1 MYFLSICNEPFAPE
15 LKRNEAMLN
24 WATQVIFKSYIL
36 NLCQSS
42 HKIEEYRLLKDCYMK
57 LVLIPQ
63 NHLFFDMLCSVSKIK
78 IETRLLGTWSLC
90 FDYYCKHMIMDNQ
103 MSVWFQIWYTIIII
117 SQNSNTLFVVLDR
130 LVLVQPVIS
139 IKFMLSKSVTILI
152 ISICA
157 QAVPSCDVFQQAFY
171 TCLFFSY
178 VTWPDHF
185 KIVAKPVCLFYT
197 NFSCDD
203 FILEF
208 NNCVVWL
215 W

>member
-1 MYFLSICNEPFAPE
+1 MCIFLAFAMN
-15 LKRNEAMLN
+15 LLHQNSKGSEAKLH
-24 WATQVIFKSYIL
+24 WAKQVIFKLYIL

-42 HKIEEYRLLKDCYMK
+42 HKIEEYRLLKDCYVK
-57 LVLIPQ
+57 LVLILQ
-63 NHLFFDMLCSVSKIK
+63 NHLLFDMLCSVSEIK

-90 FDYYCKHMIMDNQ
+90 FDYYCKHMMMDNQ

-117 SQNSNTLFVVLDR
+117 LQNSNTLFVVLDR

-185 KIVAKPVCLFYT
+185 KVVAKPVCLFYT
-197 NFSCDD
+197 
-203 FILEF
+203 
-208 NNCVVWL
+208 
-215 W
+215 